1 MGYGL
6 PSAIGA
12 QLGCPNE
19 LVISIVGDGGFQ
31 MTMSELATAA
41 INKLPIKI
49 IIINNKYLGMVR
61 QWQEL
66 FFDNRESGVNMDG
79 NPDFIKVGEAYGIK
93 GFRLKRS
100 KDTKTILKK
109 ALEYNEGPCIVDAQ
123 VVKSDNVFPMI
134 PAGAAVSE
142 MIIEEPSSKTHL
154 KKPVGST

>member
-1 MGYGL
+1 MSKNFDESIL
-6 PSAIGA
+6 NF
-12 QLGCPNE
+12 LKCPE
-19 LVISIVGDGGFQ
+19 TG
-31 MTMSELATAA
+31 
-41 INKLPIKI
+41 K
-49 IIINNKYLGMVR
+49 
-61 QWQEL
+61 EL